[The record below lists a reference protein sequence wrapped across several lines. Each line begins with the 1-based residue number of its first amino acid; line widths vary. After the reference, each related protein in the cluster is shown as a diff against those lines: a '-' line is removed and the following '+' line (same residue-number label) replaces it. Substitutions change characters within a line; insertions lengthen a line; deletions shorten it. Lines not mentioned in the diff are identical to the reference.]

1 MFSGI
6 VKGVGT
12 VRERTARGGDFT
24 LTIAADPAIVG
35 RLEIGASIAINGA
48 CLTATSL
55 AADAFTADISSET
68 AAVTTL
74 GRLEPGRR
82 VNLEP
87 SLRLGEPLDGH
98 LVSGHVDGV
107 GRIAALRPEARSL
120 ELSVEIPAALTRYVA
135 HKGSIAIDGVSL
147 TVNGVDGVRVR
158 VTVIPHT
165 RAVTVISGYAEGT
178 PVNIE
183 VDMIARYLESLGRPQ
198 S

>member
-24 LTIAADPAIVG
+24 LTIAAEPAIVG

-48 CLTATSL
+48 CLTVTSF

-74 GRLEPGRR
+74 GGLEPGSR

-87 SLRLGEPLDGH
+87 SLRIGEPLDGH

-107 GRIAALRPEARSL
+107 GRVATLRPAARSL
-120 ELSVEIPAALTRYVA
+120 ELGIEIPVVLARYVA
-135 HKGSIAIDGVSL
+135 QKGSICVDGVSL
-147 TVNGVDGVRVR
+147 TVNGVDGSRVR

-165 RAVTVISGYAEGT
+165 QAVTVISEYEEGT

-183 VDMIARYLESLGRPQ
+183 VDMIARYLERLGRPQ